1 MKMLLAGIVAASAL
15 VGVTGARAQIVYP
28 GAPYYVSVSKDRG
41 RDTHY

>member
-28 GAPYYVSVSKDRG
+28 GAPY
-41 RDTHY
+41 